1 MKRWQ
6 GKTACGAA
14 RRSRAAHALAALL
27 APGALVASL
36 PLVSQTALAQTA
48 DSQMIVITR
57 GNESASTALSNA
69 NAVFGAVASASPAP
83 ERAVIAQPGAQALTG
98 PERTGFVPPS
108 VVSPSAMS
116 PRTASPSAM
125 PRSAMP
131 RPAMPPVVAT
141 APAPTAAAASEQ
153 QDAAAIQRAASAF
166 LRQQT
171 NGLPGKVGITVVQPF
186 PRGLADCT
194 TLEPFMPP
202 GARLWGNTTVGV
214 RCVGA
219 KPWTL
224 YLQARVSVQGTYYSA
239 GRMIKRGDT
248 LTAADLV
255 AREGDLTAM
264 PQAIVTDP
272 ALAIGAVA
280 TALISAGLPLRQDLL
295 RSASSIQ
302 AGQSVTV
309 VAAGNGFSIS
319 AQGSALSS
327 ASAGQ
332 QLQVRTENGQI
343 VTGIVKENGT
353 VEVRL

>member
-1 MKRWQ
+1 M
-6 GKTACGAA
+6 
-14 RRSRAAHALAALL
+14 
-27 APGALVASL
+27 
-36 PLVSQTALAQTA
+36 
-48 DSQMIVITR
+48 
-57 GNESASTALSNA
+57 
-69 NAVFGAVASASPAP
+69 SPAAFSP
-83 ERAVIAQPGAQALTG
+83 AAISP
-98 PERTGFVPPS
+98 RTMPRPAMP
-108 VVSPSAMS
+108 VSPSAMS
-116 PRTASPSAM
+116 PST
-125 PRSAMP
+125 
-131 RPAMPPVVAT
+131 MPPPIAT
-141 APAPTAAAASEQ
+141 AGTATTAAASEQ
-153 QDAAAIQRAASAF
+153 QDAEALQRAASAF

-171 NGLPGKVGITVVQPF
+171 NGLPGKVGITVLQPY
-186 PRGLADCT
+186 PRGLAECV

-219 KPWTL
+219 RPWTL
-224 YLQARVSVQGTYYSA
+224 YLQARVSLQGTYYIA
-239 GRMIKRGDT
+239 GRMINRGDT

-280 TALISAGLPLRQDLL
+280 TGLISAGLPLRQDLL
-295 RSASSIQ
+295 RSANAIQ

-319 AQGSALSS
+319 AQGSALSN

-332 QLQVRTENGQI
+332 QLRVKTENGQI
-343 VTGIVKENGT
+343 VSGIVKKNGT